1 MKVESQF
8 QIISDRYIVEKLP
21 VEDSFWIFDYK
32 TALFNHTI
40 YFKTNQLKL
49 HRRQ

>member
-1 MKVESQF
+1 MKVESSF
-8 QIISDRYIVEKLP
+8 RLFRTVTLLKNCL
-21 VEDSFWIFDYK
+21 FWIFDYYK

-40 YFKTNQLKL
+40 YFKTNQLNL